1 MLVVERAPARR
12 SSGRPA
18 PRPREIHKRQALA
31 RRGVS
36 RFAPPTRAHVMAGEL
51 ALRAIQLPGIRALV
65 RRSIQRANN

>member
-1 MLVVERAPARR
+1 M
-12 SSGRPA
+12 
-18 PRPREIHKRQALA
+18 
-31 RRGVS
+31 S